1 LPPKQDHADPYGRL
15 PPEAAHGARP
25 NRLDRLRPAPRAKE
39 LGVMSPEHLVLP
51 FGGFAMPDED
61 NKLYEERLHK
71 AAEDM
76 VDSGKSLDD
85 ASQEFGVDRDE
96 LSKRFGEEMVKR
108 YGQDGDDDEDD
119 E

>member
-1 LPPKQDHADPYGRL
+1 M
-15 PPEAAHGARP
+15 P
-25 NRLDRLRPAPRAKE
+25 N
-39 LGVMSPEHLVLP
+39 
-51 FGGFAMPDED
+51 ED
-61 NKLYEERLHK
+61 NDQYKEGLDK

-96 LSKRFGEEMVKR
+96 LSQRFGEEMEKR
-108 YGQDGDDDEDD
+108 YGQNGDDDEDD